1 MYLARMV
8 LRFNFNITG
17 CRSEKQKTGLTVKRQ
32 HKKASIKHSIPGRI
46 RIKVPALRR
55 DSILCSSIE
64 RGLERVEGVQKTR
77 TNNKCASLIIQ
88 YNINTT
94 SPEIVTETVLE
105 LIGIHTKEVCPIKDK
120 DECGCPQVKSAFR
133 YFSFVSAV
141 GGAVLVSES
150 LLGITVAQT
159 LFSPLGVVTVL
170 AAIPLMKEA
179 VAKLR
184 EKKFGLEGILAG
196 GIVAAVVAGEAMTAF
211 EIMWI
216 NAGADLLTAWITE
229 RSRRAISGILD
240 NTTHHSFVLKDGVEI
255 EVEISNIQK
264 GDVVVLHTGEKI
276 CVDGTIVDGQ
286 GLINEAPITG
296 RADFIHKQ
304 ADDQVFA
311 GTFVRE
317 GVIYVKAEEVGDKT
331 YLARILHKVE
341 DSLEN
346 KTEIETTADKLSV
359 RLVKIGFACTVGT
372 LLLTADPWRA
382 FTVLLV
388 MACPCATVLS
398 ASTPISA
405 AINTAA
411 RHNILIKGGRYLEE
425 VGKCDIACFDKT
437 GTLTGNE
444 PSLEHIHTI
453 EGVGE
458 RDVLTYAFSVE
469 THNHHPLAQAIKAE
483 ADKKDISPLPH
494 TVCEYFLGKGMR
506 AELPDANGNA
516 IEILVGNKKLTEQF
530 DVRIGGLSRQVS
542 ALKRKGLTVLY
553 VVKDKAPIGL
563 MAFANTIR
571 VESAAVLTSLEHGG
585 VKRTVL
591 VTGDEPATA
600 KELARTLNINEIHA
614 SAMPEE
620 KAQLVRTLQHG
631 GGKIMMVGDGINDAL
646 ALAQADVGVAMG
658 TGGAE
663 VAVEAADIALV
674 NDDLS
679 GLTYVQRLSQ
689 DTVNIAYQNFWLATG
704 SNIVGVIMGATGYL
718 SPVMAGF
725 LHILHTMGV
734 IANSSRLLAHSP
746 QPLELTTGKSDELS

>member
-1 MYLARMV
+1 MKK
-8 LRFNFNITG
+8 
-17 CRSEKQKTGLTVKRQ
+17 EKTY
-32 HKKASIKHSIPGRI
+32 ASIKHSIPGRI
-46 RIKVPALRR
+46 RFNVPDLRKNK
-55 DSILCSSIE
+55 ILCSTVE
-64 RGLERVEGVQKTR
+64 RNLQKISGITR
-77 TNNKCASLIIQ
+77 TRSNNKCATLVIRYNQKYITPERVFESLR
-88 YNINTT
+88 
-94 SPEIVTETVLE
+94 EIVAV
-105 LIGIHTKEVCPIKDK
+105 HTTDICPIKDTN
-120 DECGCPQVKSAFR
+120 ECGCPQVKTALG

-159 LFSPLGVVTVL
+159 MFSPLGFLTVL
-170 AAIPLMKEA
+170 AAVPLVKEA
-179 VAKLR
+179 VSKLR

-196 GIVAAVVAGEAMTAF
+196 GIVAAVIAGEAMTAF
-211 EIMWI
+211 EILWI
-216 NAGADLLTAWITE
+216 NAGAELLTAWITE

-240 NTTHHSFVLKDGVEI
+240 NTTHHTFVLKDGVE
-255 EVEISNIQK
+255 VEMEINDLQK

-304 ADDQVFA
+304 PEDQVFA

-346 KTEIETTADKLSV
+346 KTDIETTADKLSV

-372 LLLTADPWRA
+372 LVLTLDPWRA

-405 AINTAA
+405 AISTAA
-411 RHNILIKGGRYLEE
+411 KNNILIKGGRYLEE
-425 VGKCDIACFDKT
+425 VGRCDVACFDKT
-437 GTLTGNE
+437 GTLTGSE
-444 PSLEHIHTI
+444 PSLEHIHVT
-453 EGVGE
+453 EGVTE
-458 RDVLTYAFSVE
+458 TELLTYAFSVE
-469 THNHHPLAQAIKAE
+469 THNHHPLAQAIKHEAE
-483 ADKKDISPLPH
+483 LRTLAPLPH

-506 AELPDANGNA
+506 AELPENDNHST
-516 IEILVGNKKLTEQF
+516 EILVGNKKLTEQF
-530 DVRIGGLSRQVS
+530 DVRIGSVSRQVS
-542 ALKRKGLTVLY
+542 NLKRKGLTVLY
-553 VVKDKAPIGL
+553 VVKDKEPIGL
-563 MAFANTIR
+563 LAFANTIR
-571 VESAAVLTSLEHGG
+571 EESAITLSSLEAGG
-585 VKRTVL
+585 VDRTVL

-600 KELARTLNINEIHA
+600 GTLAKTLNIPEIHA

-620 KAQLVRTLQHG
+620 KATLVRNLQNE
-631 GGKIMMVGDGINDAL
+631 GGKVMMVGDGINDAL

-674 NDDLS
+674 DDDLK
-679 GLTYVQRLSQ
+679 GLMYVQQLSQ
-689 DTVNIAYQNFWLATG
+689 DTTRIAYQNFWLATG
-704 SNIVGVIMGATGYL
+704 SNIAGVIMGATGYL

-734 IANSSRLLAHSP
+734 IANSSRLLLHSP
-746 QPLELTTGKSDELS
+746 ESIQTNQGKIYELPQNS

>member
-1 MYLARMV
+1 MK
-8 LRFNFNITG
+8 T
-17 CRSEKQKTGLTVKRQ
+17 EKIY
-32 HKKASIKHSIPGRI
+32 ASIKHSIPGRI
-46 RIKVPALRR
+46 RFKVPDLRKNK
-55 DSILCSSIE
+55 ILCSTVE
-64 RGLERVEGVQKTR
+64 RNLEKISGITR
-77 TNNKCASLIIQ
+77 TRSNNKCATLVIR
-88 YNINTT
+88 YNPEFITPEHVFET
-94 SPEIVTETVLE
+94 LREIVAV
-105 LIGIHTKEVCPIKDK
+105 HTTKICPIKDK
-120 DECGCPQVKSAFR
+120 NECGCPQVKGALR

-159 LFSPLGVVTVL
+159 LLSPLGFLTVL
-170 AAIPLMKEA
+170 AAVPLVKEA
-179 VAKLR
+179 VSKLR

-196 GIVAAVVAGEAMTAF
+196 GIVAAVIAGEAMTAF
-211 EIMWI
+211 EILWI
-216 NAGADLLTAWITE
+216 NAGAELLTAWITE

-240 NTTHHSFVLKDGVEI
+240 NTTHHTFVLKDGVEV
-255 EVEISNIQK
+255 EVEINNLRK

-276 CVDGTIVDGQ
+276 CIDGTIVDGQ

-304 ADDQVFA
+304 KDDQVFA

-317 GVIYVKAEEVGDKT
+317 GVIYVQAEEVGDKT

-346 KTEIETTADKLSV
+346 KTDIESTADKLSV

-388 MACPCATVLS
+388 MSCPCATVLS

-405 AINTAA
+405 SISTAA
-411 RHNILIKGGRYLEE
+411 KNNILIKGGRYLEE
-425 VGKCDIACFDKT
+425 VGRCDIACFDKT
-437 GTLTGNE
+437 GTLTGSE
-444 PSLEHIHTI
+444 PSLEHVHTV
-453 EGVGE
+453 EGVNE
-458 RDVLTYAFSVE
+458 SELLNYAFSVE
-469 THNHHPLAQAIKAE
+469 THNHHPLAQAIKYE
-483 ADKKDISPLPH
+483 AQQRKLAPLPH

-506 AELPDANGNA
+506 AELVENKNHST
-516 IEILVGNKKLTEQF
+516 EILVGNKKLAEQF
-530 DVRIGGLSRQVS
+530 DVRIGSLSRQVS
-542 ALKRKGLTVLY
+542 NLKRKGLTVLY
-553 VVKDKAPIGL
+553 VIKDKEPIGL
-563 MAFANTIR
+563 LAFANTIR
-571 VESAAVLTSLEHGG
+571 EESAMVLNSLGTGG
-585 VKRTVL
+585 VERTVL

-600 KELARTLNINEIHA
+600 NDLAETLSIPEIHA

-620 KAQLVRTLQHG
+620 KADLVRDLQSQ
-631 GGKIMMVGDGINDAL
+631 GGKVMMVGDGINDAL

-674 NDDLS
+674 DDDLK
-679 GLTYVQRLSQ
+679 GLMYVQQLSQ
-689 DTVNIAYQNFWLATG
+689 DTTRIAYQNFWLATG
-704 SNIVGVIMGATGYL
+704 SNIAGVIMGATGVL

-734 IANSSRLLAHSP
+734 IANSSRLLLHSP
-746 QPLELTTGKSDELS
+746 EAIESKQGKIYELPQNS